1 MSLGDIMS
9 YIVLARKYRPQNFSE
24 VYAQDHVTQILQS
37 ALESGRIAHAYLFTG
52 PRGVGKTSLARI
64 MAKSLNCEKG
74 PTTHPCNVCV
84 NCTEITAGVS
94 PDVIEIDGASNTG
107 VDDIRE
113 LQRELLYA
121 ASGAK
126 YKIYIIDEVHML
138 SKNAFNALLKTL
150 EEPPPN
156 VIFIFATTEPQKVL
170 PTIISRCQR
179 YDFKRIPVEAIVQR
193 LADLAREE
201 NITIDEDSLYL
212 IARKADG
219 GMRDALSL
227 MDQTISY
234 CGDKIEIAQV
244 RQIFGMIPTQVYFE
258 FMQKIKEGET
268 AGIVTRLHAIF
279 EEGMD
284 LQEFLSGML
293 EYLRLVLLFNI
304 GVQLRDIGSDEMN
317 LYSEIAKVF
326 SQSELLYVV
335 SQLIKTKNDIKQS
348 GNPYLLI
355 EAMMIK
361 LSRMDEMEDIGV
373 LIEALKHGG
382 SLSAPKMQKAAPVR
396 SRPEPQQAPAKAAPR
411 AQRSAPREEAPLPEA
426 PAPSAPS
433 APVASRA
440 QSNAPQEEAPWP
452 TAPESVE
459 PVEYNDTQV
468 IECSVES
475 LKKNWDKLL
484 ARVKKASPMAS
495 IALDKS
501 EILSLGERVLTL
513 KAIDNTNISTLNKNQ
528 EIIEKEIEK
537 LTGKKLVLK
546 PTLDDDYVAPSEV
559 EIKRKTIDEIKA
571 ENPELAEF
579 INETQARLV

>member
-64 MAKSLNCEKG
+64 MAKSLNCETG
-74 PTTHPCNVCV
+74 PTSHPCNVCV

-193 LADLAREE
+193 LADLAQKE

-227 MDQTISY
+227 LDQTISY

-317 LYSEIAKVF
+317 LYSEIAKMF

-373 LIEALKHGG
+373 LIESLKHGG
-382 SLSAPKMQKAAPVR
+382 SLSAPKMQKAAPIGN
-396 SRPEPQQAPAKAAPR
+396 RPEPQRAPAKATPR
-411 AQRSAPREEAPLPEA
+411 AQSSAPLPEA
-426 PAPSAPS
+426 PVSSAPS
-433 APVASRA
+433 TPVSPRA
-440 QSNAPQEEAPWP
+440 QSFAPKEELPL
-452 TAPESVE
+452 TVTPESVD
-459 PVEYNDTQV
+459 PVEDDETQV
-468 IECSVES
+468 IECNLES
-475 LKKNWDKLL
+475 LKKNWGKLL
-484 ARVKKASPMAS
+484 SRVKKQSMMAF

-513 KAIDNTNISTLNKNQ
+513 KASDNTNMMALNKNQ

>member
-1 MSLGDIMS
+1 MS
-9 YIVLARKYRPQNFSE
+9 YVVLARKYRPQNFSE

-64 MAKSLNCEKG
+64 MAKSLNCETG
-74 PTTHPCNVCV
+74 PTAHPCNKCV

-179 YDFKRIPVEAIVQR
+179 YDFKRIPIEAIVQR
-193 LADLAREE
+193 LADLARLED
-201 NITIDEDSLYL
+201 ISIDEDSLYL

-234 CGDKIEIAQV
+234 CGNKIEIAQV
-244 RQIFGMIPTQVYFE
+244 RQIFGMIPTQVYYE
-258 FMQKIKEGET
+258 FMHNIKAAET
-268 AGIVTRLHAIF
+268 AGIITKLHLIF

-293 EYLRLVLLFNI
+293 EYLRLVLLYNI
-304 GVQLRDIGSDEMN
+304 GVQLRDIGSDEMP
-317 LYSEIAKVF
+317 LYKEIAELF
-326 SQSELLYVV
+326 NQSELLYIV
-335 SQLIKTKNDIKQS
+335 SQLIKTKNDIRQS

-355 EAMMIK
+355 EALMIK
-361 LSRMDEMEDIGV
+361 LSRMAEMEDVGA
-373 LIEALKHGG
+373 LIEAIKRGG
-382 SLSAPKMQKAAPVR
+382 VTTTAPSVSKA
-396 SRPEPQQAPAKAAPR
+396 QAPAAKPLAQRTYEAAKPAPR
-411 AQRSAPREEAPLPEA
+411 PQSPPPQRREYAPSPPQMRETAPLPE
-426 PAPSAPS
+426 
-433 APVASRA
+433 
-440 QSNAPQEEAPWP
+440 
-452 TAPESVE
+452 
-459 PVEYNDTQV
+459 PVEDECDGSP
-468 IECSVES
+468 IECTLES
-475 LKKNWDKLL
+475 LKANWKRLV
-484 ARVKKASPMAS
+484 ARVRKDSMMAS
-495 IALDKS
+495 LALGNS
-501 EILSLGERVLTL
+501 EILSLGERILALKAGSNTDLDTL
-513 KAIDNTNISTLNKNQ
+513 KTNQ
-528 EIIEKEIEK
+528 ETIEKQIEA
-537 LTGKKLVLK
+537 LTSKKLVLNL
-546 PTLDDDYVAPSEV
+546 TLDDNFEIPDKV
-559 EIKRKTIDEIKA
+559 EIKRKSLEEIKA
-571 ENPELAEF
+571 ENPDLAEF

>member
-64 MAKSLNCEKG
+64 MAKSLNCETG
-74 PTTHPCNVCV
+74 PTSHPCNVCV

-227 MDQTISY
+227 LDQTISY

-317 LYSEIAKVF
+317 LYSEIAKMF

-361 LSRMDEMEDIGV
+361 LSRMDEMEDVGV

-382 SLSAPKMQKAAPVR
+382 SFGAPKMQKAAPAPA
-396 SRPEPQQAPAKAAPR
+396 RPESARRSSEPRQAAPLM
-411 AQRSAPREEAPLPEA
+411 QRTAPIEDAPRQAAPSTQSYAPREEVPM
-426 PAPSAPS
+426 
-433 APVASRA
+433 
-440 QSNAPQEEAPWP
+440 PQ
-452 TAPESVE
+452 APELIE
-459 PVEYNDTQV
+459 EDDNEV
-468 IECSVES
+468 IECNLEN

-484 ARVKKASPMAS
+484 NRVKKQSIMAF

-501 EILSLGERVLTL
+501 EILSLGERILAL
-513 KAIDNTNISTLNKNQ
+513 KASDNTNMMALNKNQ

-546 PTLDDDYVAPSEV
+546 PTLDDDYVVPSEV

>member
-1 MSLGDIMS
+1 M
-9 YIVLARKYRPQNFSE
+9 
-24 VYAQDHVTQILQS
+24 
-37 ALESGRIAHAYLFTG
+37 
-52 PRGVGKTSLARI
+52 
-64 MAKSLNCEKG
+64 
-74 PTTHPCNVCV
+74 
-84 NCTEITAGVS
+84 
-94 PDVIEIDGASNTG
+94 
-107 VDDIRE
+107 
-113 LQRELLYA
+113 
-121 ASGAK
+121 
-126 YKIYIIDEVHML
+126 
-138 SKNAFNALLKTL
+138 
-150 EEPPPN
+150 
-156 VIFIFATTEPQKVL
+156 IFIFATTEPQKVL

-227 MDQTISY
+227 LDQTISY

-317 LYSEIAKVF
+317 LYSEIAKMF

-361 LSRMDEMEDIGV
+361 LSRMDEMEDVGV
-373 LIEALKHGG
+373 LIESLKHGG
-382 SLSAPKMQKAAPVR
+382 SLSAPKMQKAAPIGN
-396 SRPEPQQAPAKAAPR
+396 RPEPQRAPAKATQR
-411 AQRSAPREEAPLPEA
+411 AQSSAPLPEA
-426 PAPSAPS
+426 PVSSAPS
-433 APVASRA
+433 TPVSPRA
-440 QSNAPQEEAPWP
+440 QSFAPREEVPLPAM
-452 TAPESVE
+452 PESVD
-459 PVEYNDTQV
+459 PVEDDETQV
-468 IECSVES
+468 IECNLES
-475 LKKNWDKLL
+475 LKKNWGKLL
-484 ARVKKASPMAS
+484 SRVKKQSMMAF

-501 EILSLGERVLTL
+501 EILSLGERVLAL
-513 KAIDNTNISTLNKNQ
+513 KASDNTNMMALNKNQ